1 MIPFS
6 YRFHGHNSLRYVY
19 KNGRVERTRL
29 ATIKSTKNTHRG
41 QPRFAVVVSKKVM
54 KSAVRRNRIRRRI
67 YEYIRL
73 SIPKLVDNYDIVII
87 ISSTDFLTMTPGEL
101 TGQFD
106 QLFIQSDLYKTPVK

>member
-6 YRFHGHNSLRYVY
+6 YRFHGHNSLRFVY

-29 ATIKSTKNTHRG
+29 ATIKSTKNTHRN

-67 YEYIRL
+67 YEYIR
-73 SIPKLVDNYDIVII
+73 SSVSKLNENYDIVII
-87 ISSTDFLTMTPGEL
+87 VTSSEFLTMTPGEL
-101 TGQFD
+101 TSQLD
-106 QLFIQSDLYKTPVK
+106 QLFAQSNLYKTPVK